1 MIPIGSKGAK
11 MAELKKSS
19 KYKDVVKKLKTAPI
33 VAKPK
38 GPTAEEVRQQIS
50 NLCVLIG
57 DKQYGIRENA
67 KTIAKYEN
75 EIDGHYNEI
84 DGLRAKLTE
93 LEQKGARPQG
103 A

>member
-1 MIPIGSKGAK
+1 
-11 MAELKKSS
+11 MAGNKVDYKK
-19 KYKDVVKKLKTAPI
+19 VVRKLKTAPV

-38 GPTAEEVRQQIS
+38 GPTSEEIRQQIS

-67 KTIAKYEN
+67 KGIANYET
-75 EIDGHYNEI
+75 EIDGHFAEI
-84 DGLRAKLTE
+84 DTLRAKLTE